1 MTRIVNRYL
10 YCIFQNNVSRE
21 SSSQS
26 LSRANNYSTEA
37 IPTRPPNIVERVP
50 SGMKIYLCHIHR
62 NNINKVV

>member
-62 NNINKVV
+62 NNIKV